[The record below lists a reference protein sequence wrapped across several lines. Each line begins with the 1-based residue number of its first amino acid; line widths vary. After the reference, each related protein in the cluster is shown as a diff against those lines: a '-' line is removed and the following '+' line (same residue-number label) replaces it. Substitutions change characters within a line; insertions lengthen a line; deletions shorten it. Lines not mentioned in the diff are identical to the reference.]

1 MQWRAREDWT
11 LDGELPSWLDVEG
24 GAGGLARGVLQAV
37 KPSAQ
42 LLPWPGGFRPARTA
56 LSAALGSVLLQYR
69 AWPLTLPLLVPL
81 AAQCVTRHSVSIL
94 APGGSWWQSP
104 GMSPASLGKTG
115 FKPGGTLVGTL

>member
-42 LLPWPGGFRPARTA
+42 LLPWPGASDQPA
-56 LSAALGSVLLQYR
+56 
-69 AWPLTLPLLVPL
+69 PP
-81 AAQCVTRHSVSIL
+81 
-94 APGGSWWQSP
+94 
-104 GMSPASLGKTG
+104 
-115 FKPGGTLVGTL
+115 